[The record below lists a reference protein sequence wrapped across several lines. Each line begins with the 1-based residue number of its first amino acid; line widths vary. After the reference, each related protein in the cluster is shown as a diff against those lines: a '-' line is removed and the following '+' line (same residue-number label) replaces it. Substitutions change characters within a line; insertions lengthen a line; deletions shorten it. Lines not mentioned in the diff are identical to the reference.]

1 MDNTTNASNSTTQS
15 PPPQSSDEKLV
26 AGLEDILKK
35 QLRLMRTSRDKAAF
49 DLAGQTTDFV
59 NIIGQKEIL
68 KDDKFVTQRQNIQRL
83 YKELT
88 LATAER
94 KLLVSSELKKIRKGK
109 KSVGAY
115 KNEIMPTHSNL
126 L

>member
-1 MDNTTNASNSTTQS
+1 MDNKTNSSSTKTQS
-15 PPPQSSDEKLV
+15 PALQVSDEKLV
-26 AGLEDILKK
+26 AGLEDILEK
-35 QLRLMRTSRDKAAF
+35 QLKLMRTSRDKAAF
-49 DLAGQTTDFV
+49 DLAGQTADFV
-59 NIIGQKEIL
+59 NVIGQKEIF
-68 KDDKFVTQRQNIQRL
+68 KNDKFAAQRHNIQRL

-94 KLLVSSELKKIRKGK
+94 KQSVSSELKKIRKGK